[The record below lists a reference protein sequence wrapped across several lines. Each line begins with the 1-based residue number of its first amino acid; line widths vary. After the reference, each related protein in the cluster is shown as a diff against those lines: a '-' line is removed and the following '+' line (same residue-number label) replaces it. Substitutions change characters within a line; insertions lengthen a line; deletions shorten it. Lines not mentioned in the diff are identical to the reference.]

1 MAKNSDKNGNKL
13 DTIKEDEDSD
23 SVELKE
29 IKADQSVIDNAENAS
44 NITKRKL
51 LQVSAT
57 SSNDETQT
65 QAKKT
70 NSSIYVKDIF
80 NTVVTSHGT

>member
-29 IKADQSVIDNAENAS
+29 IKADLSVIDNAENAS

-70 NSSIYVKDIF
+70 NGLISIKDIF